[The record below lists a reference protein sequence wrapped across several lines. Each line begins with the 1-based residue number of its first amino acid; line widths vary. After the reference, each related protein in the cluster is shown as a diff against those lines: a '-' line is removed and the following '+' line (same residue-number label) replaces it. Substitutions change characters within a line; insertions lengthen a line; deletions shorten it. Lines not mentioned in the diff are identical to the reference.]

1 MRGTSVDQCCLRG
14 QVLRWVGLLCCTLLV
29 ACGPVEQLGS
39 ALQPTSLPLPTL
51 MPTGTAALPPTSTPT
66 GPQDS
71 GWLPAA
77 PGVELRRISVLVA
90 DQLALITVVRL
101 DPQQVRFA
109 VGYRPEDPPTLSAW
123 ADETGALAV
132 LNGGFFDTNNET
144 VSLIIRSGQLVGESY
159 VGRGGMFAVAADGR
173 ILLRALSDTPYD
185 PNEALVEALQGWP
198 LLVRP
203 GGVRAYSYE
212 DGQRARRSAIALDR
226 SGHVLLIATATSSF
240 TLAELSSWLSAA
252 DLDIEAAFN
261 LDGGASTGLLLR
273 SNRLSE
279 RVEAFVTLPIVLLV
293 LPR

>member
-1 MRGTSVDQCCLRG
+1 MRGTSID
-14 QVLRWVGLLCCTLLV
+14 LRWLREQALRWMGLLCCSMLV
-29 ACGPVEQLGS
+29 ACGPVEQLGG

-51 MPTGTAALPPTSTPT
+51 MPTQTAAPPPTPTPT

-77 PGVELRRISVLVA
+77 RGVELRRISVIVA
-90 DQLALITVVRL
+90 DQQAQITVVRL
-101 DPQQVRFA
+101 DPQHVRFA
-109 VGYRPEDPPTLSAW
+109 VGYRPENSPTLSAW

-132 LNGGFFDTNNET
+132 LNGGFFDANNET
-144 VSLIIRSGQLVGESY
+144 VSLIVQSGRVVGKSY
-159 VGRGGMFAVAADGR
+159 VGRGGMFAVTADGR

-203 GGVRAYSYE
+203 GGVRAYSHE

-226 SGHVLLIATATSSF
+226 SGHVLLIAVPTSSF
-240 TLAELSSWLSAA
+240 TLAELSNWLSAA

-273 SNRLSE
+273 SSLLPE
-279 RVEAFVTLPIVLLV
+279 RIEAFVTLPIVLIA